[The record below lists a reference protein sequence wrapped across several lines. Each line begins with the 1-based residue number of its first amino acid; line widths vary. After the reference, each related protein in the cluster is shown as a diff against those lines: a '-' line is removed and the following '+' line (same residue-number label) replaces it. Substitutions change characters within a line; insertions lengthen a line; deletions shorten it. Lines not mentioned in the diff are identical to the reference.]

1 MMLLLDACVPW
12 PKLMSVHDSNV
23 YLLLHGTVGSIYEQ
37 LVLFL
42 LIGGNCGKSIR
53 PMMQTTYS

>member
-1 MMLLLDACVPW
+1 MMLLLDAYVPW
-12 PKLMSVHDSNV
+12 PKIMFVNDSDV
-23 YLLLHGTVGSIYEQ
+23 YLLLHVTFGSIYDL

-42 LIGGNCGKSIR
+42 FIGGNCEKSIR